1 MIKTTCKS
9 SSSSVIVL
17 LSQTQPLLLI
27 ATHRSGIAVGLAST
41 SRLLGGA
48 IATAIY
54 TAILNNKYAS
64 TVGEK
69 LSQQVSGFAA
79 MPALVAAAKLNTA
92 AAYAKVPGITPAIT
106 ASAGLAA
113 KLAWVDSFKLVW
125 YVALGFGAL
134 SIMAACC
141 TKSINP
147 DMMNNNRAVVLEN
160 EKKRET
166 DLEKKVAG
174 LE

>member
-1 MIKTTCKS
+1 MTKMICKLTFEILAS
-9 SSSSVIVL
+9 S
-17 LSQTQPLLLI
+17 QAACI
-27 ATHRSGIAVGLAST
+27 ANVMVPHSGIAVGLAST

-64 TVGEK
+64 TVGVK
-69 LSQQVSGFAA
+69 ISQQVTGFPA
-79 MPALVAAAKLNTA
+79 MPALITAAKLNTA
-92 AAYAKVPGITPAIT
+92 AAYAKVPGITPAIIT
-106 ASAGLAA
+106 RAGLAA

-141 TKSINP
+141 TKSIDP
-147 DMMNNNRAVVLEN
+147 SMMNNNRAVVLEN
-160 EKKRET
+160 EKKPET

-174 LE
+174 LD